1 MRGGTEIET
10 VAAEGDGTSR
20 GWAEELRKKD
30 KRARQISCPLSGRG
44 RFGVETIEADPD
56 VVGVGLLSPKLFSP
70 QPLTTLRTQCSYTVA
85 FWVWLN

>member
-30 KRARQISCPLSGRG
+30 KRAQQIPGPLSGRG
-44 RFGVETIEADPD
+44 RF
-56 VVGVGLLSPKLFSP
+56 
-70 QPLTTLRTQCSYTVA
+70 
-85 FWVWLN
+85 